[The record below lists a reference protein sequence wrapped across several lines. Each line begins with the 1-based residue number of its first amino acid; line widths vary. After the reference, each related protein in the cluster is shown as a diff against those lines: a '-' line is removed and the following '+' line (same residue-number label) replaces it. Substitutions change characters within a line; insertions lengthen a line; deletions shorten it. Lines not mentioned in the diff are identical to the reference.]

1 MYIRDCL
8 RVCHNVRWL
17 LPIQT
22 SSVEIPIV
30 AALCIDA
37 NWYFPQIFAVNTL
50 KIHHKLQRLPAVVFI
65 HNDMAWDMKT
75 AASAICTKAN
85 SINKLYNLLRCK
97 EHDNGHAYFEFIGNV
112 FSCQSVVAKCL
123 QHFDFG
129 AQR

>member
-37 NWYFPQIFAVNTL
+37 NWYFPQVFAVNTL
-50 KIHHKLQRLPAVVFI
+50 KIHNSLQRL
-65 HNDMAWDMKT
+65 HGLGYEN
-75 AASAICTKAN
+75 
-85 SINKLYNLLRCK
+85 RCISNMY
-97 EHDNGHAYFEFIGNV
+97 HSQLH
-112 FSCQSVVAKCL
+112 
-123 QHFDFG
+123 
-129 AQR
+129 